1 MNQGEGT
8 GDQQNEIRK
17 DESIGLPGTSGTT
30 SESASLPPEP
40 TIPPSDP
47 TTVQQPATA
56 TTTPRWWP
64 FALAI
69 VLEIAA
75 IGLMTWMRYTFQ
87 GLDPDYFDLG
97 KSANLYGFLIVL
109 PFILLDITALLRV
122 RRRTLYAQIIAV
134 AIPAIGLI
142 LLSILATTTVENQP
156 TLGVAYLGLRAGG
169 LGIYLGFGGSTS
181 ASRSIWRRLL
191 ATTGYSLLFAIGSY
205 LLVVISIILNPL
217 SPTSTA
223 DAARSEYDAGV
234 ILGAA
239 VWSGNR
245 PSPVFR
251 ERIYRGYELMQEGV
265 VEFLVLTG
273 GNAPN
278 ELSEAEV
285 AKQELLKLG
294 ADPTRIALE
303 KQTSSTVEQILFIRD
318 ELTKQKWESFVI
330 ISDQFHLKRALEIC
344 AFNDIAAVGIASES
358 PLGPTNLAIYHLR
371 ESAAL
376 LLYWMYG
383 L

>member
-1 MNQGEGT
+1 MGEQITEGQNAGGEMSPDIGGSMVPPTEAPPGPPAIPT
-8 GDQQNEIRK
+8 GK
-17 DESIGLPGTSGTT
+17 PATGPGARRS
-30 SESASLPPEP
+30 
-40 TIPPSDP
+40 IPPWSFI
-47 TTVQQPATA
+47 V
-56 TTTPRWWP
+56 
-64 FALAI
+64 AI
-69 VLEIAA
+69 LLEIGA
-75 IGLMTWMRYTFQ
+75 IGLMTWMRYHFQ
-87 GLDPDYFDLG
+87 GLEADYFALG
-97 KSANLYGFLIVL
+97 KSANLYGLLVVL
-109 PFILLDITALLRV
+109 PFIILDIAALV
-122 RRRTLYAQIIAV
+122 RPERRTRNGTTIALAV
-134 AIPAIGLI
+134 PVIGLI
-142 LLSILATTTVENQP
+142 LLTILATTAVENQP
-156 TLGVAYLGLRAGG
+156 LIGVAYLGLRAIG
-169 LGIYLGFGGSTS
+169 LGIYLSFGRRDR
-181 ASRSIWRRLL
+181 RSFWRHLL
-191 ATTGYSLLFAIGSY
+191 GATGYSLLFALGSY
-205 LLVVISIILNPL
+205 LLVVISIMLNPL
-217 SPTSTA
+217 SPSSTS
-223 DAARSEYDAGV
+223 DATRTKYDAGV

-251 ERIYRGYELMQEGV
+251 ERIKRGYELLDEGI

-294 ADPTRIALE
+294 ADPTSIALE

-330 ISDQFHLKRALEIC
+330 VSDQFHLKRALEIC